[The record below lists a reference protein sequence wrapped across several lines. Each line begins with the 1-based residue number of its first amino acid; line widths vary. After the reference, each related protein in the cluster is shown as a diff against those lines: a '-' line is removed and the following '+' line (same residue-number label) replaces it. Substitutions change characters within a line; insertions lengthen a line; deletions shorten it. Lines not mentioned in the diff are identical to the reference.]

1 MSRRVVSA
9 AKIIISVILV
19 CVFVYS
25 FSREA
30 ESQLSTDAA
39 TLMVTTSNVNHTRP
53 RQECQA
59 MFTIDKGDPSVI
71 WYSDKHYAELSHQ
84 LPPLLR
90 DFQYATDQEN
100 NFTTMKITL
109 EPRLNVM
116 DGAVPYIPCR
126 VRQYK
131 VKDVAQCV
139 ALRAAQGGRT
149 WVALVGDSKQRQ
161 KTHSFLTFLPPH
173 LAYTFFI
180 GDEEV
185 NRQKF
190 TDAVMYHS
198 HFPPTYDIV
207 GRLVPAA
214 SSARRAS
221 RIPSDVNKE
230 SDEYHNDTIGTESL
244 YNALNNSN
252 RNNSHNV
259 SSGYIDSDEKIEG
272 KLTFS
277 YIQEQYA
284 EKSNRLIRVNLTY
297 SDKDL
302 LETDT
307 RLGSYELRVTLV
319 WAPGGTEKN
328 VSFQDP
334 SSPTNKVTKLKEW
347 MQAEHIPDV
356 IVIGF
361 GSWLLLMREGDDELS
376 PFPELSRLGHSL
388 VSTLKYLA
396 TRTRVLFLS
405 QSRTRRKDGTQ
416 IRGREGWSEW
426 FQCLR
431 PREIHQHPGTDGLT
445 SRTGSRSQR

>member
-1 MSRRVVSA
+1 
-9 AKIIISVILV
+9 
-19 CVFVYS
+19 
-25 FSREA
+25 
-30 ESQLSTDAA
+30 
-39 TLMVTTSNVNHTRP
+39 
-53 RQECQA
+53 
-59 MFTIDKGDPSVI
+59 
-71 WYSDKHYAELSHQ
+71 
-84 LPPLLR
+84 
-90 DFQYATDQEN
+90 
-100 NFTTMKITL
+100 
-109 EPRLNVM
+109 
-116 DGAVPYIPCR
+116 
-126 VRQYK
+126 
-131 VKDVAQCV
+131 
-139 ALRAAQGGRT
+139 
-149 WVALVGDSKQRQ
+149 
-161 KTHSFLTFLPPH
+161 
-173 LAYTFFI
+173 
-180 GDEEV
+180 
-185 NRQKF
+185 
-190 TDAVMYHS
+190 
-198 HFPPTYDIV
+198 
-207 GRLVPAA
+207 
-214 SSARRAS
+214 
-221 RIPSDVNKE
+221 
-230 SDEYHNDTIGTESL
+230 
-244 YNALNNSN
+244 NALNNSN

-405 QSRTRRKDGTQ
+405 QSRYRWFNFENRKQ
-416 IRGREGWSEW
+416 EPAIKFWKRLFYLNQFR
-426 FQCLR
+426 
-431 PREIHQHPGTDGLT
+431 DGLPMVDAWLW
-445 SRTGSRSQR
+445 RILRSVDALY